1 MNINVET
8 KEHILTWIRTL
19 QQEISSIDFAS
30 EDYSYDQVKEILFK
44 LNSYVDK
51 LERGDYDD

>member
-8 KEHILTWIRTL
+8 KEHILSWIRTL
-19 QQEISSIDFAS
+19 QQEISSIDFTK

-44 LNSYVDK
+44 LNRYVDK
-51 LERGDYDD
+51 LERGDYND